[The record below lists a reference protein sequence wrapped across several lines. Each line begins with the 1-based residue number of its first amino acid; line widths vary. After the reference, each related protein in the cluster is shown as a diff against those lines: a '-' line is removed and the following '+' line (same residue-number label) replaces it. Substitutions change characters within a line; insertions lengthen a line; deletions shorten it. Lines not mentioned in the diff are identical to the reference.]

1 MNIIH
6 RATPCWYGMP
16 LPDGRV
22 NCELIWFEL
31 QTTASL
37 PLGTD
42 GLCVAT
48 DKPVVFV
55 IINALIIW

>member
-1 MNIIH
+1 
-6 RATPCWYGMP
+6 MP

-31 QTTASL
+31 QTTANL